1 MSTYVMSDIH
11 GCYNEFHQMLDTIGF
26 SPSDELILAGDYI
39 DRGKQTLEMLYW
51 LEDRPENVILLQG
64 NHEAEYVAYIDI
76 MKMVN
81 DHEDLK
87 LDVSSYKD
95 SKELYDVVY
104 YYTARKAFP
113 FDVYG
118 TVEDLIEEEG
128 FTVEDLAEY
137 ADIFRN
143 LPYYAEREAGGRKY
157 IIVHAGYAE
166 DLPAGG
172 QYQTLEDYYL
182 YARDEAYLTGG
193 KPGVTVIAGHTPT
206 VVEGMFTHTGGD
218 VFYFYDEKTD
228 RRSYNIDC
236 GTVFRH
242 RHENGKFACIRMED
256 ERVFY
261 V

>member
-104 YYTARKAFP
+104 YYTARSGFP

-118 TVEDLIEEEG
+118 TVENLIEEEG

-143 LPYYAEREAGGRKY
+143 LGGSTSLSMRAMQKTCPRAANIRRWK
-157 IIVHAGYAE
+157 IIICMPEMKH
-166 DLPAGG
+166 
-172 QYQTLEDYYL
+172 
-182 YARDEAYLTGG
+182 
-193 KPGVTVIAGHTPT
+193 I
-206 VVEGMFTHTGGD
+206 
-218 VFYFYDEKTD
+218 
-228 RRSYNIDC
+228 
-236 GTVFRH
+236 
-242 RHENGKFACIRMED
+242 
-256 ERVFY
+256 
-261 V
+261 